1 MFRSVVWV
9 ALLLGATTLYGQRPG
24 VPVTPSGAEISVRV
38 LYDNSRA
45 AGAQLRVLLTN
56 QMGMIQAESFTDS
69 KGEAR
74 FQAIRAGAYR
84 LRVTGL
90 GVEDTT
96 SDTFVI
102 NPRENYSVQFVT
114 VNRSKDQLE
123 AEKAAAGPPISA
135 AELNIPDKAKKE
147 FEKGQE
153 LLQKKKVD
161 EAKKRFAK
169 ATEIYPQYGAAFDAM
184 GVAVSGTSLT
194 DAKQYFAKAIEADK
208 QFSPAYSHLAKALL
222 AEKNF
227 EETERLLTRSTA
239 INPRSAEDLF
249 LLSYAQVKLG
259 KYELAIQT
267 ADRTHQLPHEQYALV
282 HFVAAES
289 FSKMGKRQEAVA
301 QYSQYLKE
309 APLGPSAEI
318 AKQNIRSL
326 QAQLTAK

>member
-1 MFRSVVWV
+1 MFRSV
-9 ALLLGATTLYGQRPG
+9 ALIGLLLGTATLYAQRPG
-24 VPVTPSGAEISVRV
+24 GAVTPGGAEVNIRV
-38 LYDNSRA
+38 LYDDSHP
-45 AGAQLRVLLTN
+45 AGAQIRVQLTN
-56 QMGMIQAESFTDS
+56 QMGMIQSESFTDS

-74 FQAIRAGAYR
+74 FQAVRSGAYR
-84 LRVTGL
+84 ARVTGL
-90 GVEDTT
+90 GIEDTT

-102 NPRENYSVQFVT
+102 YPRENFNMQFVT
-114 VNRSKDQLE
+114 VNRSKNQLE

-153 LLQKKKVD
+153 ALQKNKVD
-161 EAKKRFAK
+161 DAKKRFAK

-184 GVAVSGTSLT
+184 GIAVSGTSLT

-208 QFSPAYSHLAKALL
+208 QFSPAYSHLAKALMK
-222 AEKNF
+222 EKNF
-227 EETERLLTRSTA
+227 EEADRLLTRSTA

-249 LLSYAQVKLG
+249 LLSYAQAKLG
-259 KYELAIQT
+259 KYDLAIQT

-318 AKQNIRSL
+318 AKQNIKSL
-326 QAQLTAK
+326 QAQVTSK